1 MKFTPLDIRHQE
13 FSSGLSG
20 YNKKDVREF
29 LSQVAEDH
37 EEYERQ
43 LRQLQEKIAQLEEK
57 VNELRQG
64 EETLRRAVVSAEKI
78 GNEMRSNAEREA
90 QLMIKEAEAAK
101 EKLLREALHKA
112 RDVRLDIE
120 RARGEKAMFF
130 SQFRALLNTYLESVE
145 RYEDK
150 TTG

>member
-1 MKFTPLDIRHQE
+1 MKFTPLDIRHAE

-20 YNKKDVREF
+20 YNKKEVREF
-29 LSQVAEDH
+29 LAQIADDA

-43 LRQLQEKIAQLEEK
+43 LRGLQDRIAQLEEK
-57 VNELRQG
+57 INELREG

-78 GNEMRSNAEREA
+78 GNEMRVNAEREA
-90 QLMIKEAEAAK
+90 QLVLKEAEAAK
-101 EKLLREALHKA
+101 EKLLREALQKA

-120 RARGEKAMFF
+120 KARSEKAMFF
-130 SQFRALLNTYLESVE
+130 SQFRALLATYLDSIE

-150 TTG
+150 TIG